1 MSKILNKGDTVLWR
15 HGWGRDPEKEAV
27 VTSIQINDMNGSK
40 HGTQVDAVSWD
51 TVTERN
57 VIVDL
62 DTGHWAWAFQIARAT
77 ENKPKERKQLE
88 LDFQGGES

>member
-15 HGWGRDPEKEAV
+15 HGWGRDPERKAV
-27 VTSIQINDMNGSK
+27 VMSIQINDMNGSK

-77 ENKPKERKQLE
+77 ENKPKQLE